1 MTLKNFVKQFDALN
15 AREEKEAFVKE
26 HIVRTYIPFV
36 ELNSAAERSVKA
48 SHVEPTNDGSEKFVP
63 KTQVMR
69 VFQGLDM
76 IELFTDI
83 KFDRIKDGVDKVYDE
98 LKSRGVMDIICDQFN
113 IDEYECWY
121 SAYDDAVE
129 DLKWKMTSTYAM
141 IGDITNR
148 VKSVI
153 NEVGIQ
159 VEEAMQKA
167 VDNGLADE
175 VIKQIGTY
183 NGT

>member
-15 AREEKEAFVKE
+15 TREEKEAFVKE
-26 HIVRTYIPFV
+26 HIVRTYIPFI

-48 SHVEPTNDGSEKFVP
+48 SHVEPTKDGSEKFAP

-98 LKSRGVMDIICDQFN
+98 LKSRGVMDIICDQFSV
-113 IDEYECWY
+113 DEYEYWY

-129 DLKWKMTSTYAM
+129 DLKWKMTSTYALISDAVERIKNIAGT
-141 IGDITNR
+141 IG
-148 VKSVI
+148 
-153 NEVGIQ
+153 EQ
-159 VEEAMQKA
+159 VEQALQQA
-167 VDNGLADE
+167 VDDGLIDAILE
-175 VIKQIGTY
+175 YKK
-183 NGT
+183 

>member
-15 AREEKEAFVKE
+15 TKEEKEAFVKE

-48 SHVEPTNDGSEKFVP
+48 SHVEPTKDGSEKFVP

-83 KFDRIKDGVDKVYDE
+83 KFDRVKDGVDKVYDE
-98 LKSRGVMDIICDQFN
+98 LKSRGVMDTICDQFS
-113 IDEYECWY
+113 IDAYECWY

-129 DLKWKMTSTYAM
+129 DLKWKMTSTYAL
-141 IGDITNR
+141 IGDAVERIKNVANT
-148 VKSVI
+148 
-153 NEVGIQ
+153 VGEQ
-159 VEEAMQKA
+159 VEEALQQA
-167 VDNGLADE
+167 ADSGLVDE
-175 VIKQIGTY
+175 VVK
-183 NGT
+183 NLNVK